1 MIDTDFQPD
10 EAYFDRMAAFARTH
24 WWYQGRRALLSLL
37 LGGRLAPGASV
48 VDVGCGT
55 GDNLGTLEALAG
67 GGPVSGVELSAHA
80 IRRVPAGP
88 GGARVGI
95 ALAEHLPYRDGA
107 ADLLTS
113 MDVIE
118 HLDDDRVA
126 MAEFHRVLRPGGW
139 LLLTVPAYQWL
150 WSRHDETAAHRR
162 RYSRPRLEAV
172 VEGAGFV
179 VERTTYFNSFLVPP
193 AAALRR
199 TPLRRFASENDEEVG
214 QASPFVSKVMTG
226 LSTLERK
233 VIRRRRMPFGL
244 SLILLA
250 RRP

>member
-1 MIDTDFQPD
+1 VIDTDHQPD

-24 WWYQGRRALLSLL
+24 WWYQGRRELVSVL
-37 LGGRLAPGASV
+37 LGGQLAPGSSV
-48 VDVGCGT
+48 IDVGCGT

-67 GGPVSGVELSAHA
+67 GPVTGVELSEHA
-80 IRRVPAGP
+80 IKRAPAGP
-88 GGARVGI
+88 VGTRVGI
-95 ALAEHLPYRDGA
+95 ALAEHLPYRDAA
-107 ADLLTS
+107 ADVLTS

-126 MAEFHRVLRPGGW
+126 LAEYHRVVRPGGW

-150 WSRHDETAAHRR
+150 WSVHDETAAHRR
-162 RYSRPRLEAV
+162 RYSRARLEEAV
-172 VEGAGFV
+172 GGAGFV
-179 VERTTYFNSFLVPP
+179 VERTSYFNSFLVPP

-199 TPLRRFASENDEEVG
+199 TPLRRFASDNDEEVG
-214 QASPFVSKVMTG
+214 QASPFVSKVMAG
-226 LSTLERK
+226 LSGLERR

-244 SLILLA
+244 SIILLA